1 MDDTVYR
8 RGDDEWRGGHR
19 HLDDRLVGP
28 VPEAMT
34 IEQCLVSA
42 VVAPTTRQRGR
53 APARGCSISRENPP
67 FAVGRRVDALRLHDP
82 SIACGPEQLGND
94 RCAVDRKSTR
104 LNYSH

>member
-1 MDDTVYR
+1 MDDTVSR
-8 RGDDEWRGGHR
+8 RGDDEWRGSHR

-42 VVAPTTRQRGR
+42 VGAPTTRQRGR

-67 FAVGRRVDALRLHDP
+67 FAVGRRVDALPLHHP
-82 SIACGPEQLGND
+82 SIPFAPDPPGTARFDFPLPQP
-94 RCAVDRKSTR
+94 
-104 LNYSH
+104 Y